1 MSKWGIYNN
10 ASDFFNNLQIND
22 KIKYNKGDCI
32 CEGEIISIDKPLKK
46 CKVLKLTKKTINN
59 QDIPL
64 KQNEKILILPNQ
76 AINCEVI

>member
-10 ASDFFNNLQIND
+10 AADFFNNLQIND
-22 KIKYNKGDCI
+22 KIIYNKGDCI
-32 CEGEIISIDKPLKK
+32 CEGEIVGVNKPLKNSR
-46 CKVLKLTKKTINN
+46 VLKLTKKTMNN